1 LGDYPELAYYSINYH
16 KQFKGKAKIDLNTIE
31 NNNLNRVYVKL
42 FEEVVGLMKL
52 SLVKSV

>member
-1 LGDYPELAYYSINYH
+1 MGDYPELAYYSINYH